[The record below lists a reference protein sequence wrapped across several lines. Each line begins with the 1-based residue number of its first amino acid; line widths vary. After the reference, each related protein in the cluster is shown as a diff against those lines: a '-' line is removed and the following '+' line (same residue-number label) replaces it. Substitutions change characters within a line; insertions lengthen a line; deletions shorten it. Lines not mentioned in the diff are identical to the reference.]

1 MSAPTSAMTSA
12 ASWLMAS
19 PGRVPAEYTS
29 TRVPVAWA
37 WWRIRAAAIWD
48 LPPFL
53 TQTNNTL
60 GTGCGVVMSLGA
72 CFCWGRGGAERGHR
86 GVLRVEFGTSPQGHI
101 DETDQHG
108 HLNQWSHDSGQGPA
122 RGDPAGSD
130 GRSVGVCKGVT

>member
-60 GTGCGVVMSLGA
+60 GTGCGVVMSLGS
-72 CFCWGRGGAERGHR
+72 CVDWGGIGLRGLEGGHR
-86 GVLRVEFGTSPQGHI
+86 RVIREELGT
-101 DETDQHG
+101 
-108 HLNQWSHDSGQGPA
+108 
-122 RGDPAGSD
+122 
-130 GRSVGVCKGVT
+130 